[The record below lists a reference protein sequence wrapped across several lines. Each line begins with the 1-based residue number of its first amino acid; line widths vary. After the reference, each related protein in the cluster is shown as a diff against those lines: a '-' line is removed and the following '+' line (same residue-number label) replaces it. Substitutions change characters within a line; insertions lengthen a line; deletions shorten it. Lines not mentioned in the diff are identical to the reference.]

1 MTLFSE
7 VYKVMF
13 ASERRDHYFNLLDE
27 VYRMLIHI
35 KIMTIREGSGRKSDL
50 LFDERDIL
58 TVIDFLMGYTDI
70 RA

>member
-7 VYKVMF
+7 IYEVMF
-13 ASERRDHYFNLLDE
+13 ASESRDHYFNLLNE
-27 VYRMLIHI
+27 VYRMLIQI
-35 KIMTIREGSGRKSDL
+35 KIRTIREGSGRKCDL